1 MIALKLKQLPDR
13 QSEKMVIL
21 VSADLKLALS
31 DYARAYAKTYGA
43 LEDAADLVPYML
55 NAFLKSDYAFQKAR
69 RDLADE
75 SNEEPAALP
84 LLSKRGRRKT
94 PDPVTP
100 DEEDS

>member
-21 VSADLKLALS
+21 VSADLKAALS

-43 LEDAADLVPYML
+43 IEDAADLVPYML

-69 RDLADE
+69 RDLAE
-75 SNEEPAALP
+75 KQGEEPATLP
-84 LLSKRGRRKT
+84 LLTKRGRRKSPDTAT
-94 PDPVTP
+94 PT
-100 DEEDS
+100 EEES